1 MSETILRPLTSNNAQ
16 NPYPDEMMLDLYN
29 TDGVKNNIEHHEK
42 TSQKNSKKPKDDQEK
57 DEETTAILLEQN
69 SSLPLPTMTE
79 TEMPIS
85 ASESASSQAVKATTV
100 STSSSSSDGN
110 GAIWGILGGLAG
122 LGTIAG
128 LAGGSKGGKS
138 SGEPQ
143 AQHVPISPNPTP
155 TITPTPPS
163 TPAPEKTTIKI
174 HYSDLKSDVYAG
186 QTDVKFDYAP
196 VRYVAKKI
204 NVSEEFI
211 HNQYLKK
218 FGANKITQNIEQAYA
233 RDSDNDGV
241 VDFNDRNPNAWD
253 VSERD
258 LRMFASLAYEEE
270 STLVSGINHKNQNA
284 IQDLHFKDDSLL
296 KTAHFLNQVDLS
308 QEIVGYW
315 EVLKSEGNL
324 SNISGLNY
332 TIFGNGKNTDGSYQ
346 NIVVAFRGMQINSP
360 SDWLQGWK
368 IKNGDLGADIDELE
382 EIAKTVMKYQPSN
395 VYSTG
400 HSWGGYLAQFFAAYT
415 MNQTQERANV
425 FKHNS
430 LFNPAALKQTDNLLK
445 DEIELKE
452 ALNTTRQFV
461 RTEYQDNS
469 DKTNIQKSYK
479 TNSYVIK
486 GEWVSEGFPTIVNVG
501 AEIVSFIRNPLKSIW
516 NFAKKV
522 FTGDTTPSGTS
533 LSFYGLGTYENAQIL
548 KFKSG
553 ELWGKHNMTSFYEE
567 SRAELKEPFSKGYRM
582 DKHYLHDDVDNDGL
596 TDYQEKRLG
605 TDSKQATVL
614 KGKDTDKDG
623 FSDRLEIELGSNWLD
638 SKKIIDL
645 KEYYS
650 ISAQEKQLLALVET
664 HTEKGKFLG
673 VQGME
678 MNAKVENNQ
687 LVYTPNAS
695 PLNLG
700 ITQDTEWQA
709 FLQSGKNIIQGD
721 SQNNVLEAKGEM
733 QILYGASGNDILKT
747 STGVDILVG
756 GSGQDTFVLKE
767 ESIKSGKM
775 DFISDFS
782 AEDKLNLSALKSIF
796 NINHLNLKW
805 SDLLTTQAQDND
817 ALVWNEQEHT
827 LSYQSKG
834 SQNVHVLAKFDD
846 DVDMARIS
854 AGLIG

>member
-1 MSETILRPLTSNNAQ
+1 MSETILKPLTSNNAQ

-42 TSQKNSKKPKDDQEK
+42 TSQKNSKKTKDDQEK

-79 TEMPIS
+79 TEIPVPV
-85 ASESASSQAVKATTV
+85 SESASSQAVKATTV

-122 LGTIAG
+122 LGAIAG

-143 AQHVPISPNPTP
+143 TQHVPISPNPTP
-155 TITPTPPS
+155 TITPTPPA
-163 TPAPEKTTIKI
+163 PPVPEKTTIKI

-204 NVSEEFI
+204 SVSEEFI
-211 HNQYLKK
+211 QTQYLKK

-258 LRMFASLAYEEE
+258 LRFFATIAYEEPE
-270 STLVSGINHKNQNA
+270 TLIKAFNGDDPNA
-284 IQDLHFKDDSLL
+284 IKLINKSDNFAGNANINELTQ
-296 KTAHFLNQVDLS
+296 T
-308 QEIVGYW
+308 W
-315 EVLKSEGNL
+315 EVLEAKGLSTGLDYAVYGTDKKS
-324 SNISGLNY
+324 
-332 TIFGNGKNTDGSYQ
+332 DGGYE
-346 NIVVAFRGMQINSP
+346 NVVVAFRGTKGIKDII
-360 SDWLQGWK
+360 SDIGVGVGKL
-368 IKNGDLGADIDELE
+368 IDEVKYFDKLAND
-382 EIAKTVMKYQPSN
+382 IMAKYKPSN
-395 VYSTG
+395 VYTTG
-400 HSWGGYLAQFFAAYT
+400 HSLGGYLAQYFASHT
-415 MNQTQERANV
+415 MQQNAERKEA
-425 FKHNS
+425 FKHS
-430 LFNPAALKQTDNLLK
+430 AIFNPAKL
-445 DEIELKE
+445 
-452 ALNTTRQFV
+452 TTNQNGV
-461 RTEYQDNS
+461 LDKAYEMYQE
-469 DKTNIQKSYK
+469 KSWVNDADINYSK
-479 TNSYVIK
+479 ISTMSTSYVIDGDVVTYGGVPAK
-486 GEWVSEGFPTIVNVG
+486 YIATGVG
-501 AEIVSFIRNPLKSIW
+501 LTAAGVALSAVPFIGWFFGAVAVIS
-516 NFAKKV
+516 AATTATGVV
-522 FTGDTTPSGTS
+522 FD
-533 LSFYGLGTYENAQIL
+533 GLGTYPNTTIL
-548 KFKSG
+548 TGFSG
-553 ELWGKHNMTSFYEE
+553 DSVDKHFKHNFYLEN
-567 SRAELKEPFSKGYRM
+567 SQSKFHFSNGYRM
-582 DKHYLHDDVDNDGL
+582 DNPYYAKKYDEDNDGL
-596 TDYQEKRLG
+596 KDYDEMRLG
-605 TDSKQATVL
+605 TDALEKTIIN
-614 KGKDTDKDG
+614 GTDTDRDG

-664 HTEKGKFLG
+664 HTEKGEFLG

-700 ITQDTEWQA
+700 ITQDTEWKA

-756 GSGQDTFVLKE
+756 GSGQDTFVLTE

-775 DFISDFS
+775 DFISDFA

>member
-1 MSETILRPLTSNNAQ
+1 MNETILKPLNHSQ

-29 TDGVKNNIEHHEK
+29 TDKVENDEK
-42 TSQKNSKKPKDDQEK
+42 TPQQNSKKSKDK
-57 DEETTAILLEQN
+57 DEEEAAILLEHN
-69 SSLPLPTMTE
+69 SSLPMAE
-79 TEMPIS
+79 TEMLAP
-85 ASESASSQAVKATTV
+85 ATESASSQAVKATTV
-100 STSSSSSDGN
+100 STSSSDGN
-110 GAIWGILGGLAG
+110 GAVWGILGGLVG
-122 LGTIAG
+122 LGAIAG

-143 AQHVPISPNPTP
+143 AQNVPMTPTP
-155 TITPTPPS
+155 TPTVTPITP
-163 TPAPEKTTIKI
+163 PAPEKTTIKI

-204 NVSEEFI
+204 SVSEEFI
-211 HNQYLKK
+211 QTQYLKK
-218 FGANKITQNIEQAYA
+218 FGTNKITQNIEQAYA

-241 VDFNDRNPNAWD
+241 IDRNDANPNTWD

-258 LRMFASLAYEEE
+258 LRMFAELSY
-270 STLVSGINHKNQNA
+270 G
-284 IQDLHFKDDSLL
+284 
-296 KTAHFLNQVDLS
+296 KTKDLS
-308 QEIVGYW
+308 PYINQPSDKSITVLQNQFDSRTENQIDFTKELLGKWTVLQIYTDGEIFGTGADFV
-315 EVLKSEGNL
+315 VL
-324 SNISGLNY
+324 
-332 TIFGNGKNTDGSYQ
+332 GNGKKANGSYE
-346 NIVVAFRGMQINSP
+346 NVVVAFRGTQKTSP
-360 SDWLQGWK
+360 KDLWADLRLM
-368 IKNGDLGADIDELE
+368 NGKLPSQVKMLDDLAENIMTEY
-382 EIAKTVMKYQPSN
+382 KPKN

-400 HSWGGYLAQFFAAYT
+400 HSLGGYLAQYFASYV
-415 MNQTQERANV
+415 MQQNPERSKA
-425 FKHNS
+425 FKHS
-430 LFNPAALKQTDNLLK
+430 ALFNTAKLTVQDDSPSELKQAFNYT
-445 DEIELKE
+445 E
-452 ALNTTRQFV
+452 NTMVRQD
-461 RTEYQDNS
+461 YIDKS
-469 DKTNIQKSYK
+469 DKMDIKNLKQ
-479 TNSYVIK
+479 TNSYVIT
-486 GEWVSEGFPTIVNVG
+486 GEWVSAGFHNVAKNVIDATGTVGGAWAGAATGGKLGSIFGPIGAGVG
-501 AEIVSFIRNPLKSIW
+501 AAIGAIFGGWAGKKAVDKVSF
-516 NFAKKV
+516 
-522 FTGDTTPSGTS
+522 D
-533 LSFYGLGTYENAQIL
+533 GLGTYTNSTMLDFRQDD
-548 KFKSG
+548 
-553 ELWGKHNMTSFYEE
+553 LWGKHSLVSFFKQNN
-567 SRAELKEPFSKGYRM
+567 ELKYLFSKGYRM

-756 GSGQDTFVLKE
+756 GSGQDTFVLTE

-775 DFISDFS
+775 DFISDFA

-827 LSYQSKG
+827 LSYQSRG
-834 SQNVHVLAKFDD
+834 LQNVHVLAKFDD

>member
-1 MSETILRPLTSNNAQ
+1 MSETILKPLTSNNAQ
-16 NPYPDEMMLDLYN
+16 NPYPDQMMLDLYN
-29 TDGVKNNIEHHEK
+29 TDGVKNHVEHHEK

-57 DEETTAILLEQN
+57 DEEATAILLEQN

-85 ASESASSQAVKATTV
+85 ASERASSQAVKATTV
-100 STSSSSSDGN
+100 STSSSDGN
-110 GAIWGILGGLAG
+110 GAVWGILGGLVG
-122 LGTIAG
+122 LGAIAG

-143 AQHVPISPNPTP
+143 AQNVPMTPTP
-155 TITPTPPS
+155 TPTVTPTTP
-163 TPAPEKTTIKI
+163 PAPEKTTIKI

-204 NVSEEFI
+204 SVSEEFI
-211 HNQYLKK
+211 QTQYLKK

-241 VDFNDRNPNAWD
+241 IDRNDANPNTWD

-258 LRMFASLAYEEE
+258 LRMFASLAYAKEEQIKQFVSAVNSPNDPASQKLLADFYARDNVKNE
-270 STLVSGINHKNQNA
+270 S
-284 IQDLHFKDDSLL
+284 SLNFDGQSKL
-296 KTAHFLNQVDLS
+296 EELLS
-308 QEIVGYW
+308 DW
-315 EVLKSEGNL
+315 EVLLFYNGSDMPFLGTGLDFTLFANGRKS
-324 SNISGLNY
+324 
-332 TIFGNGKNTDGSYQ
+332 DGTYE
-346 NIVVAFRGMQINSP
+346 NMVIAFRGTTNAADFIANANIG
-360 SDWLQGWK
+360 LGWIPQQAK
-368 IKNGDLGADIDELE
+368 DTEIILKYLE
-382 EIAKTVMKYQPSN
+382 QYQPN
-395 VYSTG
+395 KIYATG
-400 HSWGGYLAQFFAAYT
+400 HSLGGYNAQYFVSHYLLDSK
-415 MNQTQERANV
+415 
-425 FKHNS
+425 FKDNFVHS
-430 LFNPAALKQTDNLLK
+430 AIFNPAILNILLSRK
-445 DEIELKE
+445 ILKE
-452 ALNTTRQFV
+452 ARKVTDDLLVTDYT
-461 RTEYQDNS
+461 DNS
-469 DKTNIQKSYK
+469 DKTEPITKQKTNAYVVVGDEVDSLLGSYK
-479 TNSYVIK
+479 GTTWIDERNAI
-486 GEWVSEGFPTIVNVG
+486 
-501 AEIVSFIRNPLKSIW
+501 SFTLKNHALI
-516 NFAKKV
+516 
-522 FTGDTTPSGTS
+522 
-533 LSFYGLGTYENAQIL
+533 SFSQKDPQL
-548 KFKSG
+548 KQ
-553 ELWGKHNMTSFYEE
+553 L
-567 SRAELKEPFSKGYRM
+567 FSKGYRM
-582 DKHYLHDDVDNDGL
+582 DKHYLHDDVDKDGL

-664 HTEKGKFLG
+664 HTEKGEFLG

-700 ITQDTEWQA
+700 ITQDTEWQE

-756 GSGQDTFVLKE
+756 GSGQDTFVLTE

-827 LSYQSKG
+827 LSYQSRS

>member
-1 MSETILRPLTSNNAQ
+1 MSETILKPLTSNNAQ
-16 NPYPDEMMLDLYN
+16 NPYPDQMMLDLYN

-42 TSQKNSKKPKDDQEK
+42 TSQKNSKKPKDEQEK

-79 TEMPIS
+79 TEIPVPV
-85 ASESASSQAVKATTV
+85 SESASSQAVKATTV

-122 LGTIAG
+122 LGAIAG

-155 TITPTPPS
+155 TVTPTPPS
-163 TPAPEKTTIKI
+163 PPAPEKTTIKI

-204 NVSEEFI
+204 SVSEEFI
-211 HNQYLKK
+211 QTQYLKK
-218 FGANKITQNIEQAYA
+218 FGTNKITQNIEQAYA

-241 VDFNDRNPNAWD
+241 IDRNDANPNTWD

-258 LRMFASLAYEEE
+258 LRMFASLAYAKEEQIKQFVRAVNSPNDPASQKLLADFYARDNVKNE
-270 STLVSGINHKNQNA
+270 S
-284 IQDLHFKDDSLL
+284 SLNFDGQSKL
-296 KTAHFLNQVDLS
+296 EELLS
-308 QEIVGYW
+308 DW
-315 EVLKSEGNL
+315 EVLLFYNGSDVPILGT
-324 SNISGLNY
+324 GLDF
-332 TIFGNGKNTDGSYQ
+332 TLFGNGKKKDGTYE
-346 NIVVAFRGMQINSP
+346 NVVIAFRGTTNVADNMSNLGLWAGMIPEQSK
-360 SDWLQGWK
+360 DTK
-368 IKNGDLGADIDELE
+368 IILE
-382 EIAKTVMKYQPSN
+382 YLEQYQPN
-395 VYSTG
+395 KIYATG
-400 HSWGGYLAQFFAAYT
+400 HSLGGY
-415 MNQTQERANV
+415 NTQYFVSHYLLNSK
-425 FKHNS
+425 FKDNFVHS
-430 LFNPAALKQTDNLLK
+430 AIFNPAILKTRLFSR
-445 DEIELKE
+445 EILKE
-452 ALNTTRQFV
+452 ARKITDKLLVTDYT
-461 RTEYQDNS
+461 DNS
-469 DKTNIQKSYK
+469 DKTEPMTKQK
-479 TNSYVIK
+479 TNAYVVEGDWVDDKLGSYDGTTWID
-486 GEWVSEGFPTIVNVG
+486 ERNAI
-501 AEIVSFIRNPLKSIW
+501 SFTLKNHALI
-516 NFAKKV
+516 
-522 FTGDTTPSGTS
+522 
-533 LSFYGLGTYENAQIL
+533 SFSQKDPQL
-548 KFKSG
+548 KQ
-553 ELWGKHNMTSFYEE
+553 L
-567 SRAELKEPFSKGYRM
+567 FSKGYRM

-614 KGKDTDKDG
+614 KGKDTDRDG

-700 ITQDTEWQA
+700 ITQDTEWQV

-756 GSGQDTFVLKE
+756 GSGQDTFVLTE

-775 DFISDFS
+775 DFISDFA

-827 LSYQSKG
+827 LSYKSKG